1 MRAGGAARKWGTEAT
16 SSLVPTQ
23 AATEAGGTAGS
34 PKRRSSHAAAA
45 PISAGLPA
53 EAGYPR
59 SVPEEA
65 RASITPGAGGSH
77 GVPMEQS
84 TTPPGRAWASLP
96 SAATRS

>member
-1 MRAGGAARKWGTEAT
+1 MWGTDAT

-23 AATEAGGTAGS
+23 AATDSRGTDGS
-34 PKRRSSHAAAA
+34 PKRRSNHAAAA

-59 SVPEEA
+59 SVPDEDS
-65 RASITPGAGGSH
+65 ASMTPGGGSSH

-84 TTPPGRAWASLP
+84 TTPPGNAWASLP